1 MSKNSI
7 VDIAQIKKAEAKTFN
22 SKKKLNMAIENAGLI
37 IAQEASINS
46 NYNEKLN
53 VLILVGPG
61 NNGSDGLV
69 AARFLTEWGA
79 SVKIFL
85 LKERDDLSKYLKK
98 TKNEIKFIEIITQIS
113 PTKQKEIIQE
123 SDCIIDGLYGIGWDI
138 NRKKSNLNK
147 IGEKLIKKIN
157 ANKKFLLSIDMPSG
171 IDANTGNISKHAIM
185 ADMTVTFGALKIG
198 MTQQPA
204 QSHIGNL
211 IIETLGI
218 DKNIDNNTAKIITLD
233 RSSLKLITR
242 KNNSHKG
249 NFGKLLVVAGSRK
262 YPGAAILTCESALI
276 AGAGL
281 INLFSTKY
289 VQQSTVMRLPEITQ
303 SHIQDGEYLNI
314 DNFEEF
320 KENINNFD
328 AIVLGPGIGQN
339 GSTVKLIIKIIDYIK
354 NEPSTPPVVIDAD
367 GLNILSQIKKWPIKL
382 SNNFILTPHAAEMAR
397 LMNKTTKF
405 VNSNRLAISKELS
418 KKTDSIVL
426 LKGPGTIL
434 ANQNEILISNKSVPS
449 LATAGTGDI
458 LSGLIGG
465 FLAQSMPPIQAA
477 STAISIHAESGLLAQ
492 NEIGTISTKA
502 SDILNYLPGIINQM
516 TKKSQK
522 IL

>member
-1 MSKNSI
+1 MPKNSI

-22 SKKKLNMAIENAGLI
+22 SKKKLDLAIENAGLI
-37 IAQEASINS
+37 IAQEASINT

-69 AARFLTEWGA
+69 AARFLAEWGA

-85 LKERDDLSKYLKK
+85 LKERNDLSIYLKK
-98 TKNEIKFIEIITQIS
+98 TKNKIKFIEIITQVS
-113 PTKQKEIIQE
+113 PSKQKEIIQE

-147 IGEKLIKKIN
+147 IGEQLIKKVN
-157 ANKKFLLSIDMPSG
+157 ASKKFLLSIDIPSG
-171 IDANTGNISKHAIM
+171 INANTGNISKNAIM
-185 ADMTVTFGALKIG
+185 ADMTITFGALKIG
-198 MTQQPA
+198 MTQEPA

-218 DKNIDNNTAKIITLD
+218 DKNIDNDTAKIITLEQ
-233 RSSLKLITR
+233 SSLKLITR
-242 KNNSHKG
+242 KNSSHKG
-249 NFGKLLVVAGSRK
+249 DFGKLLVIAGSRK

-281 INLFSTKY
+281 INIFSTKY

-320 KENINNFD
+320 IENINNYD
-328 AIVLGPGIGQN
+328 AIVLGPGIAQN
-339 GSTVKLIIKIIDYIK
+339 GSTVKLIIKIIDFLK

-382 SNNFILTPHAAEMAR
+382 SSNFILTPHTAEMAR

-405 VNSNRLAISKELS
+405 VNSNRLAISTELS
-418 KKTDSIVL
+418 KKTNAIVL

-434 ANQNEILISNKSVPS
+434 VNQNETLVSNKSVPS

-465 FLAQSMPPIQAA
+465 FLAQGMPPIHAA

-492 NEIGTISTKA
+492 NEIGAISTKA
-502 SDILNYLPGIINQM
+502 SDILNYLPGVINQI
-516 TKKSQK
+516 TKKS
-522 IL
+522 